1 MKQSIM
7 KTNKIINI
15 PLQFQLKKFMIV
27 RHGESVW
34 NHDNRFTGW
43 TNIPL
48 TTIGIQEAKNM
59 AKSLEQNKLVPN
71 IMFSSVL
78 NRCMTTSN
86 IIRKKLDIENV
97 PFHTSWRLNEKHYG
111 SLEGIPR
118 EKIRKIYGDKL
129 TSLMRSNFY
138 MKPLVLDE
146 NDDILKSNQ
155 EESFSVFKNC
165 YFESVKYGESKE
177 DVLNRLLPFYQ
188 NDILYHVNDN
198 YLPLIVTHKHC
209 IRVLFKHMLNLTDIE
224 FDNFKI
230 LDNSIYI
237 VSLDNELN
245 YFKHEIIEY

>member
-1 MKQSIM
+1 MKMNQILKM
-7 KTNKIINI
+7 
-15 PLQFQLKKFMIV
+15 PLQFELKKFMIV

-48 TTIGIQEAKNM
+48 TNVGIKEAKHM
-59 AKSLEQNKLVPN
+59 AKSLEENKLVPN

-86 IIRKKLDIENV
+86 IIRRKLDIEHV

-111 SLEGIPR
+111 SLEGVPR
-118 EKIRKIYGDKL
+118 ENVRKKYGDKL
-129 TSLMRSNFY
+129 THLMRSNFY
-138 MKPLVLDE
+138 MKPLVLDKEDDVFDKKEEEEE
-146 NDDILKSNQ
+146 NSY
-155 EESFSVFKNC
+155 SVFKNC

-177 DVLNRLLPFYQ
+177 DVLTRLLPYYE

-209 IRVLFKHMLNLTDIE
+209 IRVIFKHMLNLNDRE
-224 FDNFKI
+224 FDTFTI
-230 LDNSIYI
+230 QDNSIYI

-245 YFKHEIIEY
+245 YFKHEVLEY